1 MKTIR
6 YGYYNESKITELL
19 FGRKV
24 KVVNEN
30 ELLLDNGL
38 VLEIQANEGCGGCV
52 SGWYQLKELN
62 GCDNAIT
69 NVEFVC
75 EGINDGDGWHDT
87 SYKIFV
93 LAEDTRIKLL
103 QVDGTDG
110 NGYYGT
116 GYSIVV
122 KIKEL
127 DKDESHDDE
136 NAKEDE

>member
-6 YGYYNESKITELL
+6 YDCYDESKITELL

-38 VLEIQANEGCGGCV
+38 VLEIQANEGCGGCA

-75 EGINDGDGWHDT
+75 EGINDGDGWDDT

-127 DKDESHDDE
+127 NKDES
-136 NAKEDE
+136 AKEDE